1 MRAYAELAEIRAA
14 RGDRKEAEF
23 LRGAVA
29 AIRESELADRFHEAG
44 LFKRA
49 VKMYQ
54 NSLTHFADAYCIQS
68 RLAIQLADLGQHEAA
83 EEHYRRAYELMPES
97 FGRVESHCF
106 GCERAFDGEKA
117 QSIAE
122 KVFTSLAKTAP
133 QKPQVHYLLGYLR
146 EEQNRYAEVKLDADY
161 LNAWNKIRELGTKA
175 IVPAAERDSVVFNLI
190 RLDPRHRHTGYGFD
204 AVSDLATLWRR
215 VAEANL
221 AATVPPTKLY
231 PLAAS
236 KKKLEEKSQD
246 SAEEEDESG
255 MFEQFIRMRQEQ
267 VSMTPAKAVAEN
279 GFIRAGSALISG
291 SSTQPQ

>member
-1 MRAYAELAEIRAA
+1 
-14 RGDRKEAEF
+14 
-23 LRGAVA
+23 
-29 AIRESELADRFHEAG
+29 
-44 LFKRA
+44 
-49 VKMYQ
+49 
-54 NSLTHFADAYCIQS
+54 
-68 RLAIQLADLGQHEAA
+68 
-83 EEHYRRAYELMPES
+83 MPES

-106 GCERAFDGEKA
+106 GCERAFEGERA
-117 QSIAE
+117 QGIAE
-122 KVFTSLAKTAP
+122 RVFTQLAEKTP
-133 QKPQVHYLLGYLR
+133 GKPQVHYLLGYLR
-146 EEQNRYAEVKLDADY
+146 EEQERPKQALDHYRTAVKLDADY

-267 VSMTPAKAVAEN
+267 ASMTPAKAVAEN